1 MPCLWSHGSP
11 SDLDAVNDLSSLDS
25 STALLTTP
33 GSSWVRHSLLRPRAE
48 HCLALAELRM
58 ARIES
63 EDTNSETIRVFREM
77 YLIRSSVKF

>member
-48 HCLALAELRM
+48 HCLALFSRAQDGSDRIRGHELGNDKSVSR
-58 ARIES
+58 
-63 EDTNSETIRVFREM
+63 DVFD
-77 YLIRSSVKF
+77 